1 MRAIVTVA
9 MVKELRSITGAGIM
23 ACKKALQT
31 TNGNIEAAIRELR
44 KAGEETVSKLSGKKT
59 GEGIIVIAISDDSK
73 KGYMVEINCQTD
85 FVARNE
91 EFIAFAQNVAERGL
105 IEKTTDVAITPTF
118 YQTGLSTTLEK
129 TRQELI
135 AKFGENIQIRRVKLL
150 SVDSGIIGHYS
161 HGSRIGVLVAL
172 DSDKDKLGLAKD
184 IAMHIAAFNPQAIR
198 ASDVPIEA
206 VEKEKEILIAQAK
219 EIGKSK
225 DITTKIVEG
234 RLNKFLKEISL
245 EGQFFIK
252 NPEILVGNL
261 LKSEKITITAF
272 VRFKVGESIEQD
284 SENFVNEF
292 R

>member
-1 MRAIVTVA
+1 MRAIVTLA
-9 MVKELRSITGAGIM
+9 MVKELRSVTGAGIM

-31 TNGNIEAAIRELR
+31 TNGNIKAAIRELR
-44 KAGEETVSKLSGKKT
+44 KAGEATVSKLAGKKT
-59 GEGIIVIAISDDSK
+59 VEGVIVIAVSDDSK
-73 KGYMVEINCQTD
+73 KGYIVEINCQTD
-85 FVARNE
+85 FVARNK

-105 IEKTTDVAITPTF
+105 TEKITDVVATPTL
-118 YQTGLSTTLEK
+118 YQPSLSTTLEK
-129 TRQELI
+129 ARQELI
-135 AKFGENIQIRRVKLL
+135 TKLGENIQIRRVRLL

-172 DSDKDKLGLAKD
+172 NSDKDKLALAKD

-198 ASDVPIEA
+198 ASDVPIET

-219 EIGKSK
+219 ESGKSK
-225 DITTKIVEG
+225 DIITKIIDG

-245 EGQFFIK
+245 EGQSFLK

-261 LKSEKITITAF
+261 LKSEKVTITAF